1 MRRLPPLKV
10 RLIRENH
17 LKGVLTQAHVA
28 ELLEISID
36 TVKKHV
42 REFKEILKRYPNVKN
57 SLEFVLPKPQ
67 QSRPLSE
74 RYQRVIEN
82 LPKLVDQYEGP
93 RINSRKLF
101 QQHCTEYPDYRYNEH
116 YFKKVFNSWRK
127 QNKIC
132 WYYHRRVRYI
142 SPEDQETFRQWRQS
156 QNLSKWKRAVVITGS
171 YEGVPLND
179 QVKQVEV
186 TLQTLHEW
194 IDRYKTKG
202 IRKLLV
208 DSDDNYVAKSSI
220 LKKEK
225 KEKLMRLLHE
235 SPQLHGFNRPTWQ
248 LVDLAKAF
256 TQLYGIPMGESTAQA
271 YVKESG
277 FVFKRAK
284 EVLTSPDPKFREKL
298 NHIRGILQQL
308 GPREKFFSVDEDG
321 PKSVKKN
328 NGRALA
334 QKDTIRLVEKID
346 KSRGW
351 FILTAALE
359 LSTNQVTHFYSLKKD
374 TEEMIGLIHKLVKQY
389 RDQEKLYI
397 CWDSAGWHTSK
408 KLLAEVAVLNSKA
421 YREKYG
427 NPEIELAPLPTSA
440 QFLNVIESVFSGMAR
455 SVIHNSNYPTLEACK
470 QAIDEY
476 FESRN
481 RHYQQNPKRAG
492 NKIWGKEVVPA
503 IFNDSNNCKRS
514 SDK

>member
-1 MRRLPPLKV
+1 
-10 RLIRENH
+10 
-17 LKGVLTQAHVA
+17 
-28 ELLEISID
+28 
-36 TVKKHV
+36 
-42 REFKEILKRYPNVKN
+42 
-57 SLEFVLPKPQ
+57 
-67 QSRPLSE
+67 
-74 RYQRVIEN
+74 
-82 LPKLVDQYEGP
+82 
-93 RINSRKLF
+93 
-101 QQHCTEYPDYRYNEH
+101 
-116 YFKKVFNSWRK
+116 
-127 QNKIC
+127 
-132 WYYHRRVRYI
+132 
-142 SPEDQETFRQWRQS
+142 
-156 QNLSKWKRAVVITGS
+156 
-171 YEGVPLND
+171 
-179 QVKQVEV
+179 
-186 TLQTLHEW
+186 
-194 IDRYKTKG
+194 
-202 IRKLLV
+202 
-208 DSDDNYVAKSSI
+208 
-220 LKKEK
+220 
-225 KEKLMRLLHE
+225 
-235 SPQLHGFNRPTWQ
+235 
-248 LVDLAKAF
+248 
-256 TQLYGIPMGESTAQA
+256 
-271 YVKESG
+271 
-277 FVFKRAK
+277 
-284 EVLTSPDPKFREKL
+284 
-298 NHIRGILQQL
+298 
-308 GPREKFFSVDEDG
+308 
-321 PKSVKKN
+321 
-328 NGRALA
+328 
-334 QKDTIRLVEKID
+334 LVEKID